1 MFRAYA
7 PGAGVEWKGTTRTIK
22 IAMFSTQ
29 ILQMLHNLSQILRH
43 ANTWPENLKS
53 VKSAKPK

>member
-43 ANTWPENLKS
+43 ATWPENLKS